1 MPQMRAGVATMIHSE
16 NPLLHFRRRRSRNE
30 VELVIGRSAV
40 RIILALL
47 TVALGTALALT
58 GSGHAHEVLEVIR
71 RLPSF

>member
-1 MPQMRAGVATMIHSE
+1 MIHSE

-47 TVALGTALALT
+47 TGALGTALALT
-58 GSGHAHEVLEVIR
+58 GSGHAHDVIEMIR
-71 RLPSF
+71 RLPPF